1 MIAQIQN
8 HTTGS
13 WEIPF
18 HTCQVIFL
26 GATAYKRASA
36 LLQSLFKAAL
46 ARITYIL
53 SPFLFFSHYLLAFF
67 SSPLSYRIP
76 WVIDLKSVFILHA
89 CIFHLSAS
97 IFKLKYVWHPT
108 KQVQHGSNAVKEHKV
123 MICNYDTHG
132 KTWVPMIY
140 LFLCREKIQV
150 FFFLFLPFHQ

>member
-1 MIAQIQN
+1 MHWEQFTAQLKKQMIAQIQN

-26 GATAYKRASA
+26 GATAYKGASA

-46 ARITYIL
+46 ARITHIL

-97 IFKLKYVWHPT
+97 IFKLKYMRHPT
-108 KQVQHGSNAVKEHKV
+108 KQVQHGSNAVKEHS
-123 MICNYDTHG
+123 YDLQLWYILQDLSTHD
-132 KTWVPMIY
+132 
-140 LFLCREKIQV
+140 LFIFV
-150 FFFLFLPFHQ
+150 